1 MYLGYV
7 ERYVMSLFL
16 SISFK
21 QLIVMNTLEN
31 GATLFASSYP
41 TIEKRISVPGVV
53 LSLIML
59 LAGIVLFLLVWL
71 CDLHTSTV
79 SMALMV
85 AGIALILW
93 AVFRLFWKVNK
104 RIYTPTGS
112 VVEERTLYF
121 GQEDSQDCGSCDIC
135 RAEHSGQPRI
145 RKALASYIIEDR
157 HGDYTLDDISVKFG
171 SPASEE
177 GGDYLGELRELI
189 DRGEVPPYKI

>member
-1 MYLGYV
+1 
-7 ERYVMSLFL
+7 MSLFL

-121 GQEDSQDCGSCDIC
+121 GQEDLNRLVDCFENRCWERLQGIHATVHGGVRMDI
-135 RAEHSGQPRI
+135 
-145 RKALASYIIEDR
+145 LASKDGQFAAVQLFQYVP
-157 HGDYTLDDISVKFG
+157 HTYTPVTSICTY
-171 SPASEE
+171 EE
-177 GGDYLGELRELI
+177 SDAGKVADFLARC
-189 DRGEVPPYKI
+189 